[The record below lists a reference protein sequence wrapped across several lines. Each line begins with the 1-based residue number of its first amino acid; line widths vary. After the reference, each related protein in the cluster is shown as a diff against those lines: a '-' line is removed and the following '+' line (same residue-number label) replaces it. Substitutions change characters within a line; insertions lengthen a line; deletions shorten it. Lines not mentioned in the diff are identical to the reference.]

1 MSRMTSFFTLI
12 VTCAMSMIAQAEQ
25 WQPAAAPLMTQ
36 WAKDVTPDRV
46 WPEYPRPQ
54 MVRDQWQNLNGLW
67 DYAIRPREE
76 QQPTSWDGKILVPFC
91 VESALSGVGKAVQ
104 PSERLWY
111 RRTFRKPDMPPGG
124 RVLLHFGAVDWE
136 TTVWV
141 NGQEMGR
148 HTGGYDPFTFDITGA
163 VRDGENEIVLAVWD
177 PTDTGWQ
184 PRGKQVLNPK
194 GIWYTAVT
202 GIWQTVWLEVVP
214 AQYIASLN
222 LVPDIDQELLR
233 VTVDAP
239 AGLGVKIQAFFNGQ
253 TVAQSQG
260 TSGSP
265 IELSIANPKLWW
277 PDEPNLYDLD
287 VKLIKD
293 GQAVDQ
299 VKSYFGMRKVSVE
312 KDEHGINRLMLN
324 GKFVFQLGPLDQG
337 WWPDGLYT
345 PATDEAMK
353 YDIVMTKKFG
363 MNMARKHVKYESDRW
378 YYWCDKLGLLV
389 WQDMP
394 SGNVNRN
401 EEGRANFRRE
411 LKAMIDARF
420 NHPSIIMWVPF
431 NEGWG
436 QHDTCDVVKWI
447 KEYDPNRVVNE
458 ASGWHDNGCGDISDM
473 HKYPGPGV
481 RPIEENRA
489 CVLGEF
495 GGLGMP
501 VPGHLWREQGSWGY
515 VAYKDSQALTDAYV
529 QLLAGVRMLIPEG
542 LCAAVYT
549 QTSDVEIE
557 VNGLMTYDRAV
568 IKIDVERAAE
578 AARKLH
584 LPPPVVKPLVPT
596 SERDPQT
603 WRFVLEQPSDDWFAP
618 EFDDTTWKEGQGG
631 FGTEG
636 TPGAIVR
643 TVWKTPDIWLRRS
656 FELSEVPSQ
665 GELCLSI
672 HHDEDAEV
680 YINGVLVAA
689 TKGFLTNYTL
699 LPLPKDKVR
708 DVLKKGKNVLAVHC
722 HQTGGGQYID
732 VGLKLSME
740 WHTFTEHLQ
749 RQYPPQGRVM
759 ICFP

>member
-1 MSRMTSFFTLI
+1 MIRMPWLFLLI
-12 VTCAMSMIAQAEQ
+12 VSGLTQGVVNGEQ
-25 WQPAAAPLMTQ
+25 WKPAPAPLMTP
-36 WAKDVTPDRV
+36 WAKDVTPDNV

-54 MVRDQWQNLNGLW
+54 MVRSQWQNLNGLW
-67 DYAIRPREE
+67 DYAICPKE
-76 QQPTSWDGKILVPFC
+76 QEKPSAWDGKILVPFC

-104 PSERLWY
+104 PTERLWY
-111 RRTFRKPDMPPGG
+111 RRTFEKPKVAADQ

-141 NGQEMGR
+141 NGQEVGR
-148 HTGGYDPFTFDITGA
+148 HTGGYDPFTFDITSA
-163 VRDGENEIVLAVWD
+163 LRDGENEIVLAVWD

-214 AQYIASLN
+214 SQYIASLK
-222 LVPDIDQELLR
+222 LVPDVDQGLLR
-233 VTVDAP
+233 VTVNAP
-239 AGLGVKIQAFFNGQ
+239 TGLGVEVQAFFDGQ
-253 TVAQSQG
+253 SVGHAHG
-260 TSGSP
+260 TTGST
-265 IELSIANPKLWW
+265 IELKIPNPKLWW

-287 VKLIKD
+287 VKLIQN
-293 GQAVDQ
+293 GQVIDQ

-312 KDEHGINRLMLN
+312 KDERGINRLMLN

-345 PATDEAMK
+345 PASDEAMK

-363 MNMARKHVKYESDRW
+363 MNMARKHVKYECDRW

-401 EEGRANFRRE
+401 EESRANFRRE

-436 QHDTCDVVKWI
+436 QHDTCDIVAWI
-447 KEYDPNRVVNE
+447 KDYDPSRVVNE

-481 RPIEENRA
+481 RPIEEKRA

-515 VAYKDSQALTDAYV
+515 VAYKDFEALTDAYV
-529 QLLAGVRMLIPEG
+529 RLLTGVRMLIPEG

-568 IKIDVERAAE
+568 TKIDIARAAE
-578 AARKLH
+578 AARKLY
-584 LPPPVVKPLVPT
+584 LPPPVVKTLVPT
-596 SERDPQT
+596 SQNEPQT
-603 WRFVLEQPSDDWFAP
+603 WRFTTEQPTGEWFAP
-618 EFDDTTWKEGQGG
+618 DFDDSSWKEGPGG

-636 TPGAIVR
+636 TPGTVVR
-643 TVWKTPDIWLRRS
+643 TIWKTPDVWLRRS
-656 FELSEVPSQ
+656 FELSEVPSE
-665 GELCLSI
+665 GELWLNI

-680 YINGVLVAA
+680 YLNGVLVASP
-689 TKGFLTNYTL
+689 KGFLTNYTL
-699 LPLPKDKVR
+699 MPLAAGRIQDILR
-708 DVLKKGKNVLAVHC
+708 RGKNVIAVHC
-722 HQTGGGQYID
+722 HQTQGGQYID
-732 VGLKLSME
+732 VGLS
-740 WHTFTEHLQ
+740 HVTE
-749 RQYPPQGRVM
+749 
-759 ICFP
+759 